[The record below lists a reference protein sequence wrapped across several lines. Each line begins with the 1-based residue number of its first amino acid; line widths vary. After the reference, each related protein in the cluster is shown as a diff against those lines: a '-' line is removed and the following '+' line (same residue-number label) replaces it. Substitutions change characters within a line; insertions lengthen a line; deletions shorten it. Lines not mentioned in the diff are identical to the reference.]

1 MVKLAHLAQSE
12 AIGQYPA
19 MTSRFSAFALVL
31 ALILGALTPAAAK
44 DASPPPEP
52 PPHLEHVA
60 LETPLGT
67 ITLALDATNA
77 PVTTANFLRY
87 ADEKRYDGT
96 VFYRVMR
103 LEWGEQPNGL
113 IQGGTSGDP
122 GRNLPPIAHEPTSQ
136 TGILHK
142 TGAITMARFD
152 PGTAAGDFS
161 ILLSPLTGLD
171 AHPDSEDPSTQAGFA
186 AFGWVVRGMEV
197 ARAIFDA
204 PISTTKGE
212 GFMRGQMIE
221 DPVKILKV
229 RRVPP
234 PADDASASEAGI
246 TAP

>member
-1 MVKLAHLAQSE
+1 
-12 AIGQYPA
+12 
-19 MTSRFSAFALVL
+19 MTNRFSMLIALLMLVL
-31 ALILGALTPAAAK
+31 SPFGSANAQ
-44 DASPPPEP
+44 DASPAPDP
-52 PPHLEHVA
+52 PPMLEHVA
-60 LETPLGT
+60 IETPLGA

-103 LEWGEQPNGL
+103 LEWGTQPNGL

-122 GRNLPPIAHEPTSQ
+122 RRNLPPIAHEPTSQ

-142 TGAITMARFD
+142 TGAISMARFD

-161 ILLSPLTGLD
+161 ILLSPLAGLD
-171 AHPDSEDPSTQAGFA
+171 AQPDSEDPSTKAGFA
-186 AFGWVVRGMEV
+186 AFGWVVRGMDV

-204 PISTTKGE
+204 PISNTKGE

-229 RRVPP
+229 RRVAPP
-234 PADDASASEAGI
+234 EPESAPADDASAVQAEAA
-246 TAP
+246 AP